1 MDDGENGYLVDPSDI
16 AATADRVTQ
25 LLEDDQLRQRLGEQ
39 GRETVREQFLTP
51 RLVDDFLTLLADVA
65 GADRT
70 G

>member
-1 MDDGENGYLVDPSDI
+1 M
-16 AATADRVTQ
+16 TQ